1 MLGGVTTTH
10 GAGASGADG
19 AIVPAADLFERHRS
33 YLWNLSYRL
42 LGVAADADDAVQE
55 TFTRLLERPPARAD
69 APLLPW
75 LVRVAANVARDEL
88 RRRQRRG
95 YKGPWLPSPVPDE
108 RLAVAGFDAPD
119 ARYALRESAAL
130 GFLVALEALTPTQR
144 AVLVLRDVFDHSVRE
159 TAAALDLS
167 EANVKTTLHR
177 ARQAMAGYEARR
189 RPLGP
194 GLAEETERV
203 LARFLAALAQGDV
216 AAVLD
221 LLADDVTSLADGGGE
236 FAAALRPVVGRE
248 AVAALYVGL
257 ARKGADPDARV
268 TLRRVNGLPALV
280 LEQTPRSPR
289 FAPRVV
295 LQPDLDEAG
304 RIRRLHS
311 MMLPRK
317 LTALW
322 PDGA

>member
-1 MLGGVTTTH
+1 MLGGVTSSA
-10 GAGASGADG
+10 AG
-19 AIVPAADLFERHRS
+19 VPIADLFERHRA
-33 YLWNLSYRL
+33 YLWNLAYRV

-55 TFTRLLERPPARAD
+55 TFTRLLERPPARTD

-75 LVRVAANVARDEL
+75 LVRVAVNVARDEL

-108 RLAVAGFDAPD
+108 RLEVAGFEAPD

-130 GFLVALEALTPTQR
+130 GFLLAVEALTPTQR

-159 TAAALDLS
+159 TAEALELT

-177 ARQAMAGYEARR
+177 ARHAMAGYEARR
-189 RPLGP
+189 RAPSEA
-194 GLAEETERV
+194 LAQETEQV

-216 AAVLD
+216 DAVMA

-236 FAAALRPVVGRE
+236 FAASMRPIVGRE
-248 AVAALYVGL
+248 AVAALYLGL
-257 ARKGADPDARV
+257 ARKSASPDARV
-268 TLRRVNGLPALV
+268 SLVRVNGLPAIV
-280 LEQTPRSPR
+280 LEQTPRFPR

-304 RIRRLHS
+304 RIRELHS
-311 MMLPRK
+311 MMAPRK
-317 LTALW
+317 LSALRA
-322 PDGA
+322 G